1 MPTTNPIVID
11 ELKRAW
17 EERTQLLER
26 RRSLLTQRHAR
37 EKQRIDDERKLQAD
51 PLIRGV
57 WDVLK
62 LSSDPPRAGVM
73 RSQTG
78 SPPWPGKL
86 APHEL
91 MAMVVYW
98 KLVQAGLTD
107 PDASGFAREA
117 YRRKVEFDGAAGRY
131 KRAADEIV
139 TPEGRLSC
147 AAVEGVVSHLVE
159 QDEPA
164 DANTV
169 KAAIEHIE
177 DQRRHRYKYRD
188 FSLADGDLDAAVDL
202 KADHLRAAAMVYA
215 HDRLDQA
222 GIFDAVDQIIE
233 DADFGRIE
241 IGPGA
246 IEDIERYRRRATLR
260 WLSPDRLQ
268 ALRGRVLGPPFP
280 QLWRGL
286 ITATHDFVAR
296 LTTVDLVGS
305 KISVRIAAEPVRVA
319 ALALATQTSEA
330 GWGTTPAAAETLR
343 RQLLDAREILEA
355 KSIVRAYCSRDFLGV
370 VAHAAD
376 ADVNALTREF
386 ALADAGTTVFSWLA
400 LKAEDLENDDLPI
413 LDIDELGGPGNTDPD
428 GPDDADFA
436 AAAEQIYQLLGYAPD
451 VEDEDSEGDEETDEE
466 DEDEDGD
473 FQVGHGYRQ
482 RGVFTLKPSM
492 FTNGARQ

>member
-1 MPTTNPIVID
+1 MPTTNPIVIE

-26 RRSLLTQRHAR
+26 RRSLLTQRHVR
-37 EKQRIDDERKLQAD
+37 EKERIDDERKLKAD

-57 WDVLK
+57 WEVLGIDQ
-62 LSSDPPRAGVM
+62 DPPQAGLM
-73 RSQTG
+73 PSQRGT
-78 SPPWPGKL
+78 PPGELEK
-86 APHEL
+86 HEL
-91 MAMVVYW
+91 RAMVVYC
-98 KLVQAGLTD
+98 KLVRAGWTD
-107 PDASGFAREA
+107 PSAPGFAREVH
-117 YRRKVEFDGAAGRY
+117 RRNIEFEGAADRY
-131 KRAADEIV
+131 KYVADAV
-139 TPEGRLSC
+139 TTPEGRLSGTT
-147 AAVEGVVSHLVE
+147 VEDIVSRLVE
-159 QDEPA
+159 QGEPA
-164 DANTV
+164 DEDTV
-169 KAAIEHIE
+169 KAATERVE
-177 DQRRHRYKYRD
+177 DRRRHRYKYRD
-188 FSLADGDLDAAVDL
+188 LSLADGDLDAAVDL

-222 GIFDAVDQIIE
+222 GIFDAVDRIIE

-241 IGPGA
+241 IGRRA

-319 ALALATQTSEA
+319 ALALATQVSEA
-330 GWGTTPAAAETLR
+330 GFGTTPAAAETLR

-376 ADVNALTREF
+376 ADVNTLTREF

-413 LDIDELGGPGNTDPD
+413 LDIDELGGPGGTDPD

-451 VEDEDSEGDEETDEE
+451 VEDEDSAGDEETEDEEE
-466 DEDEDGD
+466 DEDGA

-482 RGVFTLKPSM
+482 PGVFTLKPSM